1 MGIHHRSHLGRY
13 LWHSLLVVFYLDE
26 TLWTRFILNVGSSIT
41 VFIYGGCKYLMWFL
55 IWLQFLHGEFEYYHI
70 DTFGSEENCKIQLE
84 KSKVLITNSA
94 SSVAC
99 FEVDRN
105 G

>member
-1 MGIHHRSHLGRY
+1 MQHGGGFLAN
-13 LWHSLLVVFYLDE
+13 VVFTFGEADKEGGNE
-26 TLWTRFILNVGSSIT
+26 TLWTRFIFNVGSSIT

>member
-1 MGIHHRSHLGRY
+1 
-13 LWHSLLVVFYLDE
+13 
-26 TLWTRFILNVGSSIT
+26 
-41 VFIYGGCKYLMWFL
+41 MWFL
-55 IWLQFLHGEFEYYHI
+55 VWLQFMHGEFEYYHI
-70 DTFGSEENCKIQLE
+70 ATYGSEEVCKAELL

-94 SSVAC
+94 SSVEC